1 MAKFR
6 KGEKMKDNIG
16 KALICLVL
24 LLICGVMA
32 ALFGMLVADFVQAVK
47 NKPEQPQT
55 YNDVTFEVIDT
66 YDSAGNNLIY
76 NTSTGIERVLFTRAV
91 TVCTSLT
98 IPRTVIFTYTVITNC
113 KR

>member
-76 NTSTGIERVLFTRAV
+76 DTATGIVYKGGYSVYKPYYSEDGYLYIYRDGRLQEVR
-91 TVCTSLT
+91 
-98 IPRTVIFTYTVITNC
+98 
-113 KR
+113 

>member
-16 KALICLVL
+16 KALICLVI

-32 ALFGMLVADFVQAVK
+32 ALFGVLVADFVQAVK

-76 NTSTGIERVLFTRAV
+76 DTSTGIVYKGGYSAYKPYYSEDGYLYIYCDGRLQEVR
-91 TVCTSLT
+91 
-98 IPRTVIFTYTVITNC
+98 
-113 KR
+113 